1 MKRLALFVFLVIGLV
16 KVNQAQYDPDWLA
29 LDLKIIAQ
37 VDSIDFDFSKA
48 DTVDVDKL
56 DSLVKLKIWGL
67 DQLNTDVE
75 TLNVYNFSEDEIP
88 NYPDSVYIQRMEKLD
103 MYTPINLTYNKIVRR
118 YIDLYAVKRRGLSSR
133 LLGLAHFYFPLF
145 ESQLDKYNLPLELK
159 YLAIV
164 ESALKP
170 TAGSH
175 AGAKGLWQ
183 FMYSTGKMYGLEVNS
198 FIDDRFDPLRSTEA
212 ACQHLSDLYEI
223 YGNWAL
229 ALAAYNSGPGN
240 VNRAIRNAGGVKS
253 YWAVWPYLP
262 RETRGYVP
270 AFIAV
275 NYVMHYATEHNI
287 YPQDPGYLYHE
298 VDTVRVTDVLSFE
311 QIAEKFDVDMETM
324 RFLNP
329 RYKQGIIPANDGKKH
344 YVRLPYEIAT
354 QFMDNTEAI
363 YAYKTKKGIEREQL
377 LKEIKKASSR
387 RVHIV
392 RYGENLGLIA
402 RKYRTSVSK
411 LKSWNNLRSSRIYS
425 GQKLI
430 VFPGYNNSSTK
441 SVAKSSGDYHTVR
454 RGETLGIIA
463 KTYGVKV
470 SDIKSWNNLNGNL
483 IRINQQ
489 IRVKKPAEDVVV
501 NDGKVIYHT
510 VKRGDTLWEIAQKYQ
525 GVSVNHIKKLNNIT
539 SSGKIKVGQKLKIT
553 LPKS

>member
-1 MKRLALFVFLVIGLV
+1 MKRLALFVFLVTCLV

-75 TLNVYNFSEDEIP
+75 SLNVYNFSEDEIP
-88 NYPDSVYIQRMEKLD
+88 SYPDSVYIQRMEKLD

-354 QFMDNTEAI
+354 QFMDEPEAI

-525 GVSVNHIKKLNNIT
+525 GVSVNHIKKLNSIT

>member
-75 TLNVYNFSEDEIP
+75 SLNVYNFSEDEIP